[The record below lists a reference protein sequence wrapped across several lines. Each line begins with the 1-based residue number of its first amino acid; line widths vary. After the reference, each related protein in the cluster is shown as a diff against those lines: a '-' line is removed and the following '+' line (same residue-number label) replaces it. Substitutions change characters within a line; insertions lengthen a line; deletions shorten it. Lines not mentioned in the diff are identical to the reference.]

1 MNDNIVTAHML
12 EELAGLPEGQERD
25 MLRGHVQSAINRLA
39 ADWQRMEQQKG
50 SRFAYTPQEL
60 AAAFWLRPNVNERAG
75 GMVLV
80 VTAAH
85 VEAIRRCRFTMNG
98 QELPVCSTG
107 EFANTT
113 AWVWNQGAHLRRLN
127 HGGAKCGCEPLARAT
142 KPQTGPEAELPG
154 PAADDGGVGELAK
167 RIHLGLDRTAC
178 HGLIE
183 DVCASLYCKLN
194 RVFSVRRVNTF
205 GYVKQAVRTTV
216 TDAESAVR
224 MSRGGHSKPAS
235 LVKSVGVEDP
245 RLKPIVRALAQEA
258 FSTEPLGMDRLFE
271 RVFWM
276 LVRDAQWLDSAEVH
290 ADDTQA
296 VRAAIASG
304 IRELRRIS
312 EKFTALLWSRL
323 TIRAKIPCNVDE
335 EYEED
340 DGLVNE
346 RFLGIEDRFAG
357 DEGYDESEPTAD
369 VMKAVYMRARMR
381 RNGKSNSLKQAFVA
395 GVEAGLG
402 PGEGALPQA
411 LALWDQAMADKSRK
425 AVLRD
430 FQEEW
435 EHGFAALRDAREGH
449 RGLRESGASRV

>member
-12 EELAGLPEGQERD
+12 EKLAGLPEGQERD
-25 MLRGHVQSAINRLA
+25 TLRGHVQAVIDRLA
-39 ADWQRMEQQKG
+39 ADWRRMEQQKG

-60 AAAFWLRPNVNERAG
+60 AAAYWLRPNVNEKVG

-98 QELPVCSTG
+98 EELPVCATG

-113 AWVWNQGAHLRRLN
+113 VRVWNQGTHLRRLN
-127 HGGAKCGCEPLARAT
+127 HGGAKCGCEPLARVT
-142 KPQTGPEAELPG
+142 RPQTGPV
-154 PAADDGGVGELAK
+154 ADNGGVGELAK

-183 DVCASLYCKLN
+183 DVCTSLYCKLN

-224 MSRGGHSKPAS
+224 MSRGGHSKPSS

-258 FSTEPLGMDRLFE
+258 FSTEPLGMDRLLE

-304 IRELRRIS
+304 ICELRRTS
-312 EKFTALLWSRL
+312 EKFVALLWSRL
-323 TIRAKIPCNVDE
+323 TIRAQIPCNVDE
-335 EYEED
+335 EYEEE

-357 DEGYDESEPTAD
+357 DEGHDEPEPTAD

-402 PGEGALPQA
+402 SGEEARYQA
-411 LALWDQAMADKSRK
+411 LLLWDQAMADKSRK
-425 AVLRD
+425 AVLVG
-430 FQEEW
+430 FQDEW
-435 EHGFAALRDAREGH
+435 EHSLAAQ
-449 RGLRESGASRV
+449 RGTRNSRPGQWASGASRA